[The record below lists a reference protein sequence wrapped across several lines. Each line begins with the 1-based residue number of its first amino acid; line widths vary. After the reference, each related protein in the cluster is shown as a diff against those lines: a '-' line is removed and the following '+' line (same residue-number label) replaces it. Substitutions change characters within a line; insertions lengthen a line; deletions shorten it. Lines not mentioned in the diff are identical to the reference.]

1 MMLHNRD
8 KIGSRL
14 GGELLETFSC
24 KGCGKAVQR
33 KAFTI
38 PFGPRKGERIVA
50 DLGCKCENI
59 RLAKQAVAQ
68 ANELKMRRLER
79 IFDQESLINQA
90 LRQATFENYIAP
102 SADLHR
108 VKERLAAYAEDF
120 DVGNSGNLLLYGGYG
135 VGKSHL
141 AAAVSKRL
149 IANGYRALFLSVP
162 KLLTKIKDTYG
173 KSNKFSEA
181 DLLEM
186 IGQVDLFVLDDLGT
200 EYTNLRQGSD
210 NWTHTKLFEVLDARA
225 GKPTIYTTNLSGAE
239 LEWKLNE
246 RNLSRVLDR
255 TEIIHMQGPDYR
267 RQGFQKVGERI

>member
-1 MMLHNRD
+1 MLHIRE

-14 GGELLETFSC
+14 EGKFLAMFTSE
-24 KGCGKAVQR
+24 GCGRDVQR
-33 KAFTI
+33 KELII

-50 DLGCKCENI
+50 NLGCKCENI

-68 ANELKMRRLER
+68 ANRLKMGRLKR
-79 IFDQESLINQA
+79 VFNQDSLINQA
-90 LRQATFENYIAP
+90 LRQATFESFEAP
-102 SADLHR
+102 TEGLQR
-108 VKERLAAYAEDF
+108 VKGRMLVYAKKF
-120 DVGNSGNLLLYGGYG
+120 DANKSGNLLLHGGYG

-149 IANGYRALFLSVP
+149 IANGHSALFLSVP

-173 KSNKFSEA
+173 RSSKFSEA
-181 DLLEM
+181 DLLDM

-200 EYTNLRQGSD
+200 EYTNLRQDSD

-246 RNLSRVLDR
+246 CNLSRVLDR
-255 TEIIHMQGPDYR
+255 TEIIHMHGADYR
-267 RQGFQKVGERI
+267 RQGFKRASERF